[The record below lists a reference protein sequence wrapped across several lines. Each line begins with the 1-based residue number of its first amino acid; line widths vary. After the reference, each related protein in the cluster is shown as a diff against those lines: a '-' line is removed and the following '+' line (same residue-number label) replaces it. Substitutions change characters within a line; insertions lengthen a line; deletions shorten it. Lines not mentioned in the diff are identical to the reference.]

1 MATKPL
7 RIIDPATVPDAKV
20 EFIRQCAA
28 LDERSDHAALPDIT
42 YAMEPDTVC
51 FFDDVSDPA
60 QFNDRYIE
68 PRVEGQITFLMQL
81 STLGVPMSLLIV
93 FVLAPLFGEFHIR
106 GALICIPFFLM
117 AWFFLWM
124 GTGMAQ
130 SRIRFNRQA
139 QLVHVTYGD
148 YVVHVPWRDVRPYTE
163 IGHDYRL
170 RLYFPVPY
178 AEIMSQPDLD
188 PERVRKRKV
197 PFIVGGDFDA
207 HDHLSLD
214 GNLTRL
220 EFIRRYMEHGLEAI
234 QPKPEWV
241 NEGLTR
247 KPTGDVE
254 LMNLGGLNNIVIVF
268 LFFFNLFSLKPL
280 LDRWIKHKAN
290 SFRWPEEVE
299 RLCAPGA
306 DLSAYD
312 TRPVKSSTRYFYRYV
327 GMDKGVIFVDH
338 RGRQVQPRSTAG

>member
-1 MATKPL
+1 MATKSR

-28 LDERSDHAALPDIT
+28 LDERIDHAALPDIS

-51 FFDDVSDPA
+51 FFDDVSNTE
-60 QFNDRYIE
+60 QFNDRYLE
-68 PRVEGQITFLMQL
+68 PRVEGEITFLMQV
-81 STLGVPMSLLIV
+81 STLGAPMSILIV
-93 FVLAPLFGEFHIR
+93 FVMAPFFGEFHLS
-106 GALICIPFFLM
+106 GVLICIPFFLI
-117 AWFFLWM
+117 AWFFLYM
-124 GTGMAQ
+124 GTAMAQ
-130 SRIRFNRQA
+130 TRVRFNRQA
-139 QLVHVTYGD
+139 QLVHVTYGKA
-148 YVVHVPWRDVRPYTE
+148 VVHVPWRDVRPYTE
-163 IGHDYRL
+163 FGHDYRL
-170 RLYFPVPY
+170 RLCFPVPY
-178 AEIMSQPDLD
+178 VELMSQPDLD
-188 PERVRKRKV
+188 PERVRKRKL

-220 EFIRRYMEHGLEAI
+220 EFIRRYMEHGLDAI

-241 NEGLTR
+241 KEGLVD
-247 KPTGDVE
+247 KPTGDNPVVRTGK
-254 LMNLGGLNNIVIVF
+254 LSDIF
-268 LFFFNLFSLKPL
+268 LIWDICFNLFSLKPL

>member
-7 RIIDPATVPDAKV
+7 RIIDPATVPDANV

-28 LDERSDHAALPDIT
+28 LDARTDHAALPDIT
-42 YAMEPDTVC
+42 YAMEPDKVC

-68 PRVEGQITFLMQL
+68 PRVEGQITFVMQCA
-81 STLGVPMSLLIV
+81 TLGVPMSLLIV
-93 FVLAPLFGEFHIR
+93 FVLAPLFGEFHLS
-106 GALICIPFFLM
+106 GVLLCIPFFLF
-117 AWFFLWM
+117 AWFFLWI

-130 SRIRFNRQA
+130 SRTRFNRQA
-139 QLVHVTYGD
+139 QLVHITYGKA
-148 YVVHVPWRDVRPYTE
+148 VIHVPWRDVRPYTE
-163 IGHDYRL
+163 LGHDHRL

-178 AEIMSQPDLD
+178 LAIMTQPDSD
-188 PERVRKRKV
+188 PERVRKRKI

-207 HDHLSLD
+207 HDHSLY
-214 GNLTRL
+214 GNLNRL

-268 LFFFNLFSLKPL
+268 LFFFNLISLKPL

-299 RLCAPGA
+299 RLCASGA